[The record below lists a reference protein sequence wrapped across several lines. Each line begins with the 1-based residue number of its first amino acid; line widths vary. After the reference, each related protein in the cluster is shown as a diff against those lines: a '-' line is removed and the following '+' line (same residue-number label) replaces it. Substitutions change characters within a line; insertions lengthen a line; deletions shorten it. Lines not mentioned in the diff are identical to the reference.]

1 MAIIVM
7 LHLIHVELVTAQTI
21 CYLMLWGT
29 KISFRLFGL
38 CTLIWP
44 SIPVLSTFSI
54 PFFSSFPLISSPQV
68 KAECLSHNRL
78 LYSFF
83 ALCFTVLNVIAAKD
97 QMQVVFTVM
106 KKQSCLQLS
115 APPSPKKLLKKLTIY
130 SAGDRH
136 STSLNSILHPSIVIY
151 GLN

>member
-7 LHLIHVELVTAQTI
+7 SHLTHAELAQTI

-44 SIPVLSTFSI
+44 SVPALSTFSV

-68 KAECLSHNRL
+68 KAKCLSHNRL

-83 ALCFTVLNVIAAKD
+83 TLCFTVLNVIAAK
-97 QMQVVFTVM
+97 
-106 KKQSCLQLS
+106 KIKCKWYLLS
-115 APPSPKKLLKKLTIY
+115 WKRNFLHHLRLKNYWEKLTIY
-130 SAGDRH
+130 SGRDRH
-136 STSLNSILHPSIVIY
+136 SSSLSSIVHPSIVIH